1 MCLSF
6 LFRSLCGFWLQIK
19 HTELNTCLTKIQFV
33 SFFLSFYNANACI
46 WILQMKLTF
55 VFLLLLFNS
64 SVDKSVAIYDA
75 VSKAHKMQPSCLAFL
90 LQLTVAE
97 EVSKQ

>member
-1 MCLSF
+1 
-6 LFRSLCGFWLQIK
+6 
-19 HTELNTCLTKIQFV
+19 
-33 SFFLSFYNANACI
+33 
-46 WILQMKLTF
+46 MKLTF